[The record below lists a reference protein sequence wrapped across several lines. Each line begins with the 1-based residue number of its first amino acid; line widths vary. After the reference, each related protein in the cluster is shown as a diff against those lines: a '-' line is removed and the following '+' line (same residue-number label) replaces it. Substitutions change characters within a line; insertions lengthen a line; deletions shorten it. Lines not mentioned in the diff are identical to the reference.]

1 MSQLKVFN
9 PVAESVQVT
18 VVPAKRLRDLDG
30 KRIGLYWN
38 MKAGG
43 DIALAHTQLLL
54 KRRYPNATFQE
65 YRGSVGWVMRHA
77 TPDDVRRIKAECD
90 GVIGT
95 TADCGSCT
103 SWLIRDLIEFEQ
115 VGVPS
120 VGITAAHF
128 VPDAHRSAEN
138 FGLPNLALAVVP
150 EPLTNQTP
158 DEIRATIDA
167 NIDQIVAGLTQV
179 QSAPKLT
186 SKVTFLSDEWLTFDG
201 DDELAALEVM
211 NSEFLRYAWSDG
223 LPLMPPT
230 EERLARMLMGTNRD
244 PNEVVAVM
252 EPGFGKATIAKIAAN
267 AVMAGCRPAFL
278 PVVITAV
285 ECLTEPQINL
295 RNKSMSTCPHAPF
308 VWVNGP
314 IRERIG
320 LNSGTCALGPGAPSF
335 ANTVIGRAVRL
346 CMMNVGHTYAGVADM
361 DTVGSPTKYSMCVAE
376 NEERNPWAPYHTD
389 AGFSRD
395 DDVVSVSFNCG
406 ICELHDFT
414 NYDPERLT
422 DIFASAAMN
431 VANISTGMWLTGRRA
446 DPRSGTQEKEHHM
459 MLICPDHADQFAK
472 HGWSKQ
478 DVKRS
483 MYEKARVSFEKLLMA
498 KEPKAFETSHPELA
512 WLYQSPTTMLPVLE
526 DPDCFD
532 IVVLGG
538 AAGRGALLYGGGQPK
553 ASGSKRRE

>member
-1 MSQLKVFN
+1 MGKLTVFN
-9 PVAESVQVT
+9 PVAETVQT
-18 VVPAKRLRDLDG
+18 PIKPAERLADLAG

-43 DIALAHTQLLL
+43 DVALDRVAELL
-54 KRRYPNATFQE
+54 RARFPGTTFTHHK
-65 YRGSVGWVMRHA
+65 GSVGWVMRHA
-77 TPDDVRRIKAECD
+77 TPGDVRKVAKECD
-90 GVIGT
+90 AVVGT

-103 SWLIRDLIEFEQ
+103 SWLIRDLIEFEK
-115 VGVPS
+115 VGVPT

-128 VPDAHRSAEN
+128 VADARRSADG
-138 FGLPNLALAVVP
+138 FGLASQALAVIP

-158 DEIRATIDA
+158 DEVRATIDKHFEE
-167 NIDQIVAGLTQV
+167 IVKGLTQV
-179 QSAPKLT
+179 QIAPQLESEIK
-186 SKVTFLSDEWLTFDG
+186 FLPDTWLTFEG
-201 DDELAALEVM
+201 ADELDALDRM
-211 NSEFLRYAWSDG
+211 NSTFIDYAWSDG
-223 LPLMPPT
+223 LPLLAPT
-230 EERLARMLMGTNRD
+230 EERLARMLKGTHRD
-244 PNEVVAVM
+244 PEEVVAVM

-267 AVMAGCRPAFL
+267 AVMAGCRPEFL

-285 ECLTEPQINL
+285 ECMTEPQINL
-295 RNKSMSTCPHAPF
+295 RNKSMSTCPHAPL

-314 IRERIG
+314 IRNRIG
-320 LNSGTCALGPGAPSF
+320 LNSGTCALGPGSPSF

-346 CMMNVGHTYAGVADM
+346 IMMNIGHTYAGVSDM

-376 NEERNPWAPYHTD
+376 NEERNPWAPYHVD
-389 AGFSRD
+389 AGFKAD
-395 DDVVSVSFNCG
+395 EDTVSVLFNCG

-431 VANISTGMWLTGRRA
+431 IANISTGMWLTGRRA

-478 DVKRS
+478 DIQTS
-483 MYEKARVSFEKLLMA
+483 MYKKARVSFDKLLMA
-498 KEPKAFETSHPELA
+498 KEPKAFEASHPELA
-512 WLYQSPTTMLPVLE
+512 WLYESPETMLPVLE
-526 DPDCFD
+526 SPECFE

-538 AAGRGALLYGGGQPK
+538 AAGRGALLYGGGQ
-553 ASGSKRRE
+553 SQTKRVEM